1 MNAFHFVFT
10 QSGRNFRFGKTD
22 GFENTFISKTAANP
36 EFSFSMNLKIIFSF
50 SSIKLHICKK
60 EKSISLSL
68 RYCLCFIFSI
78 KHLKQKESALFIVA
92 VKLSCK

>member
-60 EKSISLSL
+60 RKINFPQPTVLLVFYFFYKASETKGKCSVHSRS
-68 RYCLCFIFSI
+68 
-78 KHLKQKESALFIVA
+78 K
-92 VKLSCK
+92 VKL